1 LTSFFVDTS
10 TLAKRYVNEV
20 GSNWVRGW
28 MHPSAGHVVVI
39 SALATVELVS
49 LLTRRVQDG
58 SLSASAEPT
67 LTSTFQLH
75 IEKEY
80 LPVLLDWPVLT
91 SAQRLIPRHMLRALD
106 AIPLASAL
114 EAVSTLGE
122 AMTFVCADNRLLAAA
137 TAEGFSTDNPLLH
150 P

>member
-1 LTSFFVDTS
+1 MTTFFVDTS

-20 GSNWVRGW
+20 GSRWVRSW
-28 MHPSAGHVVVI
+28 TFPAAGHVIVI
-39 SALATVELVS
+39 SALATVEMVS

-58 SLSASAEPT
+58 SLTASAESP
-67 LTSTFQLH
+67 LRSTFLLH
-75 IEKEY
+75 VEKEY

-106 AIPLASAL
+106 AIQLASAL
-114 EAVSTLGE
+114 DAVSKLSE
-122 AMTFVCADNRLLAAA
+122 PMTFVCADNRLLAAA
-137 TAEGFSTDNPLLH
+137 AAEGFSTDNPLLH